1 MEEQTITITL
11 EEYKELR
18 AICEALKELQGDY
31 KYLYHIYTEQLKI
44 LEQYEEYLYGTQE
57 KEEETK
63 KNPIGFKA
71 K

>member
-31 KYLYHIYTEQLKI
+31 KYLYHIYKEQLKI
-44 LEQYEEYLYGTQE
+44 LEQYEEYLYGAE
-57 KEEETK
+57 KEEEIK
-63 KNPIGFKA
+63 KNPIGFKT

>member
-1 MEEQTITITL
+1 MENQTIEISL

-18 AICEALKELQGDY
+18 AICETLKELQGEY
-31 KYLYHIYTEQLKI
+31 KYLYHIYKEQLKI
-44 LEQYEEYLYGTQE
+44 LEQYEEYLYGSE
-57 KEEETK
+57 LKEEEIK